1 MIKLKVRAVHLSA
14 LAAYARVGCSLCLMH
29 RLLAALSSNSMM
41 CIWLPSAS
49 LGIAVTMCLGAL
61 QVDVINWDDAR
72 RKKPAAQ
79 QLFRSLSTAGC

>member
-1 MIKLKVRAVHLSA
+1 MGILFIKLPA
-14 LAAYARVGCSLCLMH
+14 LAAYARVACSLCLMP
-29 RLLAALSSNSMM
+29 RLSAALFGDSMM

-49 LGIAVTMCLGAL
+49 LRIAVTMFLGAL

-72 RKKPAAQ
+72 KKKPAGQ